1 MTFTQR
7 NSKTGSIISL
17 PTEIDQSVSHVS
29 CSNLTEYIKTNNIRL
44 VHNNTSR
51 KKGRDA
57 IAVIS
62 RACEKYL
69 SNFMI
74 LKRQSEMN
82 NFVLTLEN
90 MQKVTHYIQGK
101 YMQRYGTT
109 WQCTI
114 AKSVMTDASIV
125 NTDNREFI
133 AVIIKGEIVVKLKN
147 TKDRS
152 SSSYYAEEAD
162 NALDQALENDAL
174 CQNNENALPTRG
186 TAFIRDVE
194 DLINDDSPRNSGGNY
209 NGRGRRTLVNLENLK
224 KDIEENKK
232 GKRKFSK

>member
-1 MTFTQR
+1 MDFTQR
-7 NSKTGSIISL
+7 DSKTGSIVSL
-17 PTEIDQSVSHVS
+17 PTEIDQSVPQSH
-29 CSNLTEYIKTNNIRL
+29 SNFHL
-44 VHNNTSR
+44 VHNNTTR

-74 LKRQSEMN
+74 LKRKSEMN
-82 NFVLTLEN
+82 NFILTLDN
-90 MQKVTHYIQGK
+90 MQKTAQYIQGK

-114 AKSVMTDASIV
+114 AKSVMTDASII

-174 CQNNENALPTRG
+174 CQNNENAMPSRG

-194 DLINDDSPRNSGGNY
+194 DLRNNDSSRNSIGNY
-209 NGRGRRTLVNLENLK
+209 NGRGRKTLVNLENLK
-224 KDIEENKK
+224 KDIEEANKK